1 MIFLST
7 VLRILRAKMIELPV
21 GADNIR
27 PFLLYKFKNI
37 LNIVLNLS
45 INSDIMFKV
54 MGFYTYNLI

>member
-1 MIFLST
+1 MIFLSM

-21 GADNIR
+21 GADIIR

>member
-1 MIFLST
+1 MI
-7 VLRILRAKMIELPV
+7 KLPV

-27 PFLLYKFKNI
+27 PLLLYKFKNI